1 MTRKIIHC
9 PKCGKNSLIR
19 IEGDKTIEKIES
31 ILKSRKGVYEKKI
44 ALFNVVKG
52 LEIGEVESNEK
63 ERMDYLLQGKFYN
76 ELAKQNLREYKKLA
90 MNALGE

>member
-1 MTRKIIHC
+1 MTRKLINC

-19 IEGDKTIEKIES
+19 IEDNKTIEKIES
-31 ILKSRKGVYEKKI
+31 ILKSKKGVYEKKV

-52 LEIGEVESNEK
+52 LELGEVEPNEK
-63 ERMDYLLQGKFYN
+63 QRMDCLLQGKFYN

-90 MNALGE
+90 MDTLSK